1 MLIAVVGASGAGK
14 DTLLE
19 ACRVALADDPRVI
32 WVRRVITR
40 PSEAG
45 GEDHTPASESE
56 FSRMVA
62 EGAFCLHWSAH
73 GLRYGIPAE
82 AGAAARAGACVIANL
97 SRAILAEA
105 ATRFP
110 LRVLHVTVPD
120 AIRAARL
127 AARGRED
134 AAAVMARLSRVAPLP
149 PGLDVVEIVNDA
161 TPEEGAA
168 RMLAAIRLS
177 L

>member
-14 DTLLE
+14 DTLLDK
-19 ACRVALADDPRVI
+19 ARVALADEPRVV

-40 PSEAG
+40 PIEAG
-45 GEDHTPASESE
+45 GEAHFPATEEE
-56 FSRMVA
+56 FTA
-62 EGAFCLHWSAH
+62 LAAAGAFCLHWPAH

-82 AGAAARAGACVIANL
+82 AGAAALAGDCVIANL
-97 SRAILAEA
+97 SRAILSEA
-105 ATRFP
+105 AARFP

-134 AAAVMARLSRVAPLP
+134 AASVMARLSRVAPLP
-149 PGLDVVEIVNDA
+149 PGLDVVEIVNDG

-168 RMLAAIRLS
+168 RMLAAIRRS